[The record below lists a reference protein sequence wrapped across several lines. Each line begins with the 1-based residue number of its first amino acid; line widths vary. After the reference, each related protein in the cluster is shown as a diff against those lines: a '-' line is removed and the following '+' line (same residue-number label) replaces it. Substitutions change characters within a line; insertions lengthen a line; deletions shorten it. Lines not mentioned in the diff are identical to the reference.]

1 MDNPIRVLE
10 VVAKM
15 NRAGTETMLM
25 NYYRHINRKK
35 VQFDFAVCTEEKCDY
50 DDEILSMGGH
60 IYRYPQYKGGNHFRY
75 IAWWKK
81 FFLQHPEYHIV
92 HGHIGSTAAIYLGI
106 AKQFK
111 CFTIAHSHGTKGPL
125 SFRSLIYQFY
135 SYPTRFIADQF
146 FGCSMQAL
154 EDRYGKKVAYS
165 SKARV
170 LNNAINS
177 DLYAYDKKTRED
189 VRKELQITNNMFVIG
204 TVGRLSPEKNPF
216 MIVNILTALKK
227 RNIDFKFIWV
237 GVGKMKDDIIK
248 AVNQNNLTQNVEM
261 LGLRNDI
268 PRVLQAL
275 DVFVF
280 PSVWEGLGIV
290 AIESQAAGLPTLCS
304 DQVPIEAKVTDL
316 CEFISLN
323 NTSLWVDSIIKCK
336 GKKRL
341 NTLDSIKNNGYDIHD
356 NAEWL
361 QDFYIAKSEK

>member
-1 MDNPIRVLE
+1 
-10 VVAKM
+10 
-15 NRAGTETMLM
+15 
-25 NYYRHINRKK
+25 
-35 VQFDFAVCTEEKCDY
+35 
-50 DDEILSMGGH
+50 
-60 IYRYPQYKGGNHFRY
+60 
-75 IAWWKK
+75 
-81 FFLQHPEYHIV
+81 
-92 HGHIGSTAAIYLGI
+92 
-106 AKQFK
+106 
-111 CFTIAHSHGTKGPL
+111 
-125 SFRSLIYQFY
+125 
-135 SYPTRFIADQF
+135 
-146 FGCSMQAL
+146 
-154 EDRYGKKVAYS
+154 
-165 SKARV
+165 
-170 LNNAINS
+170 
-177 DLYAYDKKTRED
+177 
-189 VRKELQITNNMFVIG
+189 
-204 TVGRLSPEKNPF
+204 